1 MPSRDLR
8 ILCVEDDPDTC
19 ELLTTMLGHHGFE
32 AVCVPDVSAALSLME
47 KEEFRL
53 YVLDGQL
60 PGVSGLSLCQEIR
73 AADKLTPLVIFSGNA
88 RESDREAGMRAG
100 ADAYVFKPNIREIV
114 PAVKR
119 LLKEACAANA

>member
-73 AADKLTPLVIFSGNA
+73 AEDDRTPVVIFSANV
-88 RESDREAGMRAG
+88 RETDREAGMLAG
-100 ADAYVFKPNIREIV
+100 ADAYIFKPEIGEIV
-114 PAVKR
+114 PTVRR
-119 LLKEACAANA
+119 LLQEAHATNV

>member
-1 MPSRDLR
+1 
-8 ILCVEDDPDTC
+8 
-19 ELLTTMLGHHGFE
+19 
-32 AVCVPDVSAALSLME
+32 ME

>member
-19 ELLTTMLGHHGFE
+19 ELLTVTLGHHGFE
-32 AVCVPDVSAALSLME
+32 AVCVPDVVAALSLMGKE
-47 KEEFRL
+47 KFRL

-73 AADKLTPLVIFSGNA
+73 AADELTPVVIFSANA
-88 RESDREAGMRAG
+88 RESDREAGIRAG
-100 ADAYVFKPNIREIV
+100 ANAYIFKPDIRAIAPTV
-114 PAVKR
+114 RR
-119 LLKEACAANA
+119 LLEQAGAADS

>member
-19 ELLTTMLGHHGFE
+19 ELLTALLGYHGFE
-32 AVCVPDVSAALSLME
+32 AVCVPDVAAALSLIE
-47 KEEFRL
+47 KERFRL

-73 AADKLTPLVIFSGNA
+73 AADKRTPVVIFSANA

-100 ADAYVFKPNIREIV
+100 ADAYIFKPDIGAV
-114 PAVKR
+114 APAAKR
-119 LLKEACAANA
+119 LLEGARLSAH

>member
-19 ELLTTMLGHHGFE
+19 ELLTVTLAHHGFE
-32 AVCVPDVSAALSLME
+32 AVCVPDVAAALNLMGKE
-47 KEEFRL
+47 KFRL

-73 AADKLTPLVIFSGNA
+73 AADKRTPVVIFSANA
-88 RESDREAGMRAG
+88 READREAGMRAG
-100 ADAYVFKPNIREIV
+100 ASAYIFKPDIGAIAPTVR
-114 PAVKR
+114 R
-119 LLKEACAANA
+119 LLQVS